1 MAQPKPIDVAKAAE
15 LIAEA
20 EAIRTKLQMFID
32 SLKAAAGRTTDQGG
46 GIAQGIVVR
55 PPP

>member
-1 MAQPKPIDVAKAAE
+1 MAQSIDSNKAAE

-20 EAIRTKLQMFID
+20 EAIRKKLQMFID
-32 SLKAAAGRTTDQGG
+32 SLKAAAGQTTDSGD

>member
-1 MAQPKPIDVAKAAE
+1 MAQPIDAAKAAE

-32 SLKAAAGRTTDQGG
+32 ALKAAAGETTDEGD
-46 GIAQGIVVR
+46 GIAQAIVVR